1 MKIDPKTFEGFN
13 RVITGVV
20 VPRPIAFVS
29 TISPEGVLNVAPYSF
44 FNVVS
49 YNPAM
54 VIISSSRH
62 AGDKRKDTLANIEN
76 TGEFVVNIVVD
87 DIAEAM
93 NMTAAEYP
101 AEDSEFD
108 IAGLSPAPSDLVK
121 PPRVAESPVNLECK
135 LNQIITLGEGSH
147 EHGLVIGEVVLVH
160 VRDDIIDGHRI
171 NQQRLKPTGRL
182 AGNMYCHTT
191 DVFEM
196 VRPSYQP
203 DPTQS
208 VTRVPT
214 ER

>member
-29 TISPEGVLNVAPYSF
+29 TISPDGLLNVAPYSF

-49 YNPAM
+49 YDPAT
-54 VIISSSRH
+54 VIFSSSRH

-76 TGEFVVNIVVD
+76 TGEYVVNIVVD

-93 NMTAAEYP
+93 NLTAAEYP
-101 AEDSEFD
+101 AEESEFD
-108 IAGLSPAPSDLVK
+108 IAGLSPAPSDLVR

-135 LNQIITLGEGSH
+135 LNQIIPLGEGDH
-147 EHGLVIGEVVLVH
+147 QHGLVIGEVVLVH

-171 NQQRLKPTGRL
+171 NHQLLKPTGRL
-182 AGNMYCHTT
+182 AGNMYCHTG

-196 VRPSYQP
+196 ARPAYQP
-203 DPTQS
+203 GTS
-208 VTRVPT
+208 VSSQR
-214 ER
+214 